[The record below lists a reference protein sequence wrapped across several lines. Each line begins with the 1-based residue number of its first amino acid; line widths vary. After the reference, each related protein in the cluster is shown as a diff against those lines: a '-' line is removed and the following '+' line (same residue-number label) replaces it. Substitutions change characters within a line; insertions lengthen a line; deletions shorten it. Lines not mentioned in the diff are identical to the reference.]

1 MVRKRAMRIPEAGFE
16 DSGYTGDGWRLV
28 AEAEALAAPQT
39 PAAFVIGNGFV
50 GLRATLE
57 AGAARP
63 VYLNGVYEQVPI
75 TYHEGAPG
83 FAAASDLRPPVAD
96 ATGFRLTFNGE
107 PVDAY
112 RRLELDLKQGRLVA
126 DARVAGAELRV
137 EQLASMVRTAV
148 VASRLVVTAGREP
161 LELVVDAKIAPP
173 AEARHDGGIYDPRVA
188 PEGAHGLLHR
198 VRLIEDSAVGSL
210 DRALAS
216 GIAVAA
222 LAGPRRVLLSL
233 APGETRRIELFAV
246 YVAATDADAALADAR
261 TQLALAQAD
270 GYDVLA
276 DEQATWFADFWA
288 RANISIPRPAGAE
301 QAVRHALFQLVQGV
315 GRDGRTSLPAKG
327 QTGEGY
333 EGHVFWDADTYA
345 LPVFVSLCP
354 EIARAMLA
362 WRIAG
367 LEDARRNAAAM
378 GHARGAL
385 YPWRTIG
392 GRECSS
398 FFPAGSA
405 QYHINADIALAL
417 RLYVETT
424 GDRSILA
431 DGGAEMLAET
441 ARLWLEVGYHDPDRD
456 DAFVINRVT
465 GPDEYTAIVDNNL
478 YTNLM
483 AAEHLRFA
491 AEAAADRLAPG
502 ERDAMLRAA
511 GLIHLPFDER
521 RQVYAQDEGF
531 FGKKPWP
538 IEATPAEH
546 FPLLL
551 HYHPLTIYRHRVAK
565 QADAVLAAA
574 LLRDRFD
581 PAMRRRMLDTY
592 EAVTVHDSTLS
603 ASAFAMLAAASGD
616 AERAF
621 RYWRTSTLTDIANL
635 FANSD
640 HGLHMAALAGA
651 WTGLA
656 WGFGGMRSIEGLSFA
671 PIAVPALGAYAFRT
685 GYRGR
690 LVEVSVEGRQVT
702 YRLLAG
708 EPLEFRH
715 ADEVLELTAVPIVR
729 DTVA

>member
-1 MVRKRAMRIPEAGFE
+1 MVRKDAMRIPEAGFE
-16 DSGYTGDGWRLV
+16 DGGYTGDGWRLV
-28 AEAEALAAPQT
+28 AEGEALAAPQT
-39 PAAFVIGNGFV
+39 PAVFVIGNGFV
-50 GLRATLE
+50 GLRAALE
-57 AGAARP
+57 PGVARP

-75 TYHEGAPG
+75 AYHER
-83 FAAASDLRPPVAD
+83 AAGYAMTSDLRPPVAD
-96 ATGFRLTFNGE
+96 ATGFRLTLNGA
-107 PVDAY
+107 PADSY
-112 RRLELDLKQGRLVA
+112 RRIELDLKQGRLVG
-126 DARVAGAELRV
+126 DAAAAGAELRV
-137 EQLASMVRTAV
+137 EQLASMARTAV
-148 VASRLVVTAGREP
+148 VASRLVVTAGPEP
-161 LELVVDAKIAPP
+161 VELVIDPQVAPP
-173 AEARHDGGIYDPRVA
+173 AEARHDGIYDPRVT

-198 VRLIEDSAVGSL
+198 VRLIDDTVIGSV
-210 DRALAS
+210 DRAPVS
-216 GIAVAA
+216 GMAVAA
-222 LAGPRRVLLSL
+222 LAGPRRLALSL
-233 APGETRRIELFAV
+233 APGETRGIELFAA
-246 YVAATDADAALADAR
+246 YVCATDADAALADAR
-261 TQLALAQAD
+261 AELERAQAD

-276 DEQATWFADFWA
+276 EEQAAWFADFWA

-301 QAVRHALFQLVQGV
+301 QALRHALFQLVQGV

-333 EGHVFWDADTYA
+333 EGHVFWDADTYV
-345 LPVFVSLCP
+345 LPVFVSLYP

-367 LEDARRNAAAM
+367 LGDARRNAAAM
-378 GHARGAL
+378 GHCRGAL

-424 GDRSILA
+424 GDQSILA

-441 ARLWLEVGYHDPDRD
+441 ARLWLEIGYRDPERD

-465 GPDEYTAIVDNNL
+465 GPDEYSAIVDNNL

-511 GLIHLPFDER
+511 ELIHLPFDER

-538 IEATPAEH
+538 IGTTPAEH

-603 ASAFAMLAAASGD
+603 ASAFAMLAAACGD
-616 AERAF
+616 GERAY
-621 RYWRTSTLTDIANL
+621 RYWRTSALTDLANL

-651 WTGLA
+651 WTGLV
-656 WGFGGMRSIEGLSFA
+656 WGFGGMRSTEGLSFA
-671 PIAVPALGAYAFRT
+671 PIAVPELGAYAFRT

-702 YRLLAG
+702 YRLLTG

-715 ADEVLELTAVPIVR
+715 GDERLELTAAPIVR